1 MRNKKL
7 IIIIVVLI
15 VIFFAHSMVSAIG
28 PLDIY
33 LQGGAITNDSFTFSP
48 FLWTAGLNIDLK
60 FGKMMMLSPELNV
73 VINELKFD
81 NILLEPAITLN
92 IRLANF
98 FAGAGLTKFFKLGG
112 DFWANKFSL
121 KVHGGIKLIGMKLR
135 VYMIIPFD
143 DLFKPVIYGG
153 SVGFGF

>member
-7 IIIIVVLI
+7 IIILVLMI
-15 VIFFAHSMVSAIG
+15 AVFCVNQRVSAIG

-33 LQGGAITNDSFTFSP
+33 LQGGAITNDSFSFSP
-48 FLWTAGLNIDLK
+48 FLWTAGVNIDLK

-73 VINELKFD
+73 VISELKFD

-98 FAGAGLTKFFKLGG
+98 FVGAGLTKFFELG
-112 DFWANKFSL
+112 DNLWTNKFSL

-135 VYMIIPFD
+135 AYMIIPFD
-143 DLFKPVIYGG
+143 DLFKPVLYGG